1 MASRAA
7 VTGKGGLRPPRDPG
21 LRRAAVAEQARVLV
35 ARLRVAGRG
44 VHAARVAARLRDGS
58 RGRVEPRELPAQ
70 GTRSRGGGGHGQDE
84 AGSRQ
89 AGASVQVQAAGLRA
103 LRDARR
109 VYRGIRGRDMFG
121 IWYFKA
127 QPTEFVMKVAGGRVK
142 KEGQVLSFY
151 YLKRRTSIVVVP
163 VSSADAA
170 FVFNEQT
177 GNYQAV
183 TIQGQ
188 LTYRIVE
195 PRRTIEMLNYVVDPK
210 RRAHVSQDPERL
222 EQRIVVAVQM
232 ETRRQVEGKSLEE
245 VLGNAASISAEVQE
259 EVTSRALLAPLGVE
273 LLSLNFTSV
282 SPNPEV
288 GKALEAEYR
297 ESLLRRAD
305 EAIYARR
312 AAAVEEE
319 GKIKSNEL
327 EGEISLARERER
339 LIDLEAAN
347 DRKVSQAWGERREL
361 EAGFTAR
368 ASEMELAPYRDLDPR
383 KVLAL
388 AMRDIGNNA
397 DKVGN
402 LNITSEV
409 LADLLQTG
417 TNGAS

>member
-1 MASRAA
+1 
-7 VTGKGGLRPPRDPG
+7 
-21 LRRAAVAEQARVLV
+21 
-35 ARLRVAGRG
+35 
-44 VHAARVAARLRDGS
+44 
-58 RGRVEPRELPAQ
+58 
-70 GTRSRGGGGHGQDE
+70 
-84 AGSRQ
+84 
-89 AGASVQVQAAGLRA
+89 
-103 LRDARR
+103 
-109 VYRGIRGRDMFG
+109 MFG
-121 IWYFKA
+121 IGYFKA
-127 QPTEFVMKVAGGRVK
+127 QPTEFVRKVTGGRVK
-142 KEGQVLSFY
+142 REGQALSFY

-195 PRRTIEMLNYVVDPK
+195 PRRTMEMLNYVIDPK

-222 EQRIVVAVQM
+222 EQRIVVAIQM
-232 ETRRQVEGKSLEE
+232 ETRRQVEGKSLEG
-245 VLGNAASISAEVQE
+245 VLGNAAGISAEVQE
-259 EVTSRALLAPLGVE
+259 EVGSRALLAPLGVE

-297 ESLLRRAD
+297 ETLLRRAD

-319 GKIKSNEL
+319 AKIKSNEL

-417 TNGAS
+417 TNGAN

>member
-1 MASRAA
+1 
-7 VTGKGGLRPPRDPG
+7 
-21 LRRAAVAEQARVLV
+21 
-35 ARLRVAGRG
+35 
-44 VHAARVAARLRDGS
+44 
-58 RGRVEPRELPAQ
+58 
-70 GTRSRGGGGHGQDE
+70 
-84 AGSRQ
+84 
-89 AGASVQVQAAGLRA
+89 
-103 LRDARR
+103 
-109 VYRGIRGRDMFG
+109 MFG

-127 QPTEFVMKVAGGRVK
+127 QPTEFVRKVAGGRVK
-142 KEGQVLSFY
+142 KEGQALSFY

-417 TNGAS
+417 TNGAT

>member
-1 MASRAA
+1 
-7 VTGKGGLRPPRDPG
+7 
-21 LRRAAVAEQARVLV
+21 
-35 ARLRVAGRG
+35 
-44 VHAARVAARLRDGS
+44 
-58 RGRVEPRELPAQ
+58 
-70 GTRSRGGGGHGQDE
+70 
-84 AGSRQ
+84 
-89 AGASVQVQAAGLRA
+89 
-103 LRDARR
+103 
-109 VYRGIRGRDMFG
+109 MFG

-127 QPTEFVMKVAGGRVK
+127 QPTEFVMKVAGARVK

>member
-1 MASRAA
+1 
-7 VTGKGGLRPPRDPG
+7 
-21 LRRAAVAEQARVLV
+21 
-35 ARLRVAGRG
+35 
-44 VHAARVAARLRDGS
+44 
-58 RGRVEPRELPAQ
+58 
-70 GTRSRGGGGHGQDE
+70 
-84 AGSRQ
+84 
-89 AGASVQVQAAGLRA
+89 
-103 LRDARR
+103 
-109 VYRGIRGRDMFG
+109 MFG
-121 IWYFKA
+121 IGYFKA
-127 QPTEFVMKVAGGRVK
+127 EPTEFVRKVVGGRVK
-142 KEGQVLSFY
+142 REGLALSFY
-151 YLKRRTSIVVVP
+151 YHKSRTSIVVVP

-177 GNYQAV
+177 GNYQDV

-195 PRRTIEMLNYVVDPK
+195 PRRTMEMLNYVIDPK

-222 EQRIVVAVQM
+222 KQRIVVAVQM
-232 ETRRQVEGKSLEE
+232 ETRRQVERKVLEE
-245 VLGNAASISAEVQE
+245 VLGNAASISE
-259 EVTSRALLAPLGVE
+259 EVEEEMRSRDLLAPLGVE
-273 LLSLNFTSV
+273 LLSLNFTSL

-297 ESLLRRAD
+297 ETLLRRAD

-347 DRKVSQAWGERREL
+347 ARKKSQAWGERREL

-368 ASEMELAPYRDLDPR
+368 ASEMELTPYRDLDPR

-388 AMRDIGNNA
+388 AMRDIGINA
-397 DKVGN
+397 GKVGN

-409 LADLLQTG
+409 LADLLQMG
-417 TNGAS
+417 TNGAN

>member
-1 MASRAA
+1 
-7 VTGKGGLRPPRDPG
+7 
-21 LRRAAVAEQARVLV
+21 
-35 ARLRVAGRG
+35 
-44 VHAARVAARLRDGS
+44 
-58 RGRVEPRELPAQ
+58 
-70 GTRSRGGGGHGQDE
+70 
-84 AGSRQ
+84 
-89 AGASVQVQAAGLRA
+89 
-103 LRDARR
+103 
-109 VYRGIRGRDMFG
+109 MFG
-121 IWYFKA
+121 IGYFKA
-127 QPTEFVMKVAGGRVK
+127 QPTEFVQKVAGGQIKR
-142 KEGQVLSFY
+142 EGQALSFY
-151 YLKRRTSIVVVP
+151 YLKRRTSVVVVP

-188 LTYRIVE
+188 LTYRIIE
-195 PRRTIEMLNYVVDPK
+195 PRRTVEMLNYVIDPQT
-210 RRAHVSQDPERL
+210 RMHVSQDPERL
-222 EQRIVVAVQM
+222 KQRIIVTVQM
-232 ETRRQVEGKSLEE
+232 ETRRQVEGRPLEG

-259 EVTSRALLAPLGVE
+259 EVRSRDLLAPLGVE

-347 DRKVSQAWGERREL
+347 DRKKSQAWGERREL

-368 ASEMELAPYRDLDPR
+368 ASEMELAPYRDFDPR
-383 KVLAL
+383 KLLAL

-397 DKVGN
+397 GKVGN
-402 LNITSEV
+402 LNITSDL
-409 LADLLQTG
+409 LADLLQTR
-417 TNGAS
+417 TNADN

>member
-1 MASRAA
+1 
-7 VTGKGGLRPPRDPG
+7 
-21 LRRAAVAEQARVLV
+21 
-35 ARLRVAGRG
+35 
-44 VHAARVAARLRDGS
+44 
-58 RGRVEPRELPAQ
+58 
-70 GTRSRGGGGHGQDE
+70 
-84 AGSRQ
+84 
-89 AGASVQVQAAGLRA
+89 
-103 LRDARR
+103 
-109 VYRGIRGRDMFG
+109 MFG
-121 IWYFKA
+121 IGYFKA
-127 QPTEFVMKVAGGRVK
+127 QPTEFVRKVAGGRVK
-142 KEGQVLSFY
+142 REGQALSFY
-151 YLKRRTSIVVVP
+151 YLKRRTSIVIVP

-183 TIQGQ
+183 AIQGQ

-195 PRRTIEMLNYVVDPK
+195 PRRTMDMLNYVIDPK
-210 RRAHVSQDPERL
+210 RRMHVSQDPKRL

-232 ETRRQVEGKSLEE
+232 ETRRQVEDKSLEE

-259 EVTSRALLAPLGVE
+259 VVRSRALLAPLGVE

-297 ESLLRRAD
+297 ETLLRRAD

-319 GKIKSNEL
+319 AKIKSNEL
-327 EGEISLARERER
+327 EGEISLAREREQ

>member
-1 MASRAA
+1 M
-7 VTGKGGLRPPRDPG
+7 L
-21 LRRAAVAEQARVLV
+21 
-35 ARLRVAGRG
+35 
-44 VHAARVAARLRDGS
+44 
-58 RGRVEPRELPAQ
+58 
-70 GTRSRGGGGHGQDE
+70 
-84 AGSRQ
+84 
-89 AGASVQVQAAGLRA
+89 
-103 LRDARR
+103 
-109 VYRGIRGRDMFG
+109 GIG
-121 IWYFKA
+121 YFKA
-127 QPTEFVMKVAGGRVK
+127 QPTEFVRKVAGGRVK
-142 KEGQVLSFY
+142 REGQALSFY
-151 YLKRRTSIVVVP
+151 YLERRTSIVVVP

-195 PRRTIEMLNYVVDPK
+195 PRRTMEMLNYVIDPK

-222 EQRIVVAVQM
+222 KQRIVVAVQM
-232 ETRRQVEGKSLEE
+232 ETRRQVEGKSLEG

-259 EVTSRALLAPLGVE
+259 EVRSRALLAPLGVE
-273 LLSLNFTSV
+273 LISLNFTSV

-297 ESLLRRAD
+297 ETLLRRAD

-327 EGEISLARERER
+327 EGEISLERERER

-347 DRKVSQAWGERREL
+347 DRKKSQAWGERREL

-397 DKVGN
+397 GKVGN

-409 LADLLQTG
+409 LAGLLQTG
-417 TNGAS
+417 TNGAN

>member
-1 MASRAA
+1 
-7 VTGKGGLRPPRDPG
+7 
-21 LRRAAVAEQARVLV
+21 
-35 ARLRVAGRG
+35 
-44 VHAARVAARLRDGS
+44 
-58 RGRVEPRELPAQ
+58 
-70 GTRSRGGGGHGQDE
+70 
-84 AGSRQ
+84 
-89 AGASVQVQAAGLRA
+89 
-103 LRDARR
+103 
-109 VYRGIRGRDMFG
+109 MFG
-121 IWYFKA
+121 IGYFKA
-127 QPTEFVMKVAGGRVK
+127 QPTEFVQKVAGGQVK
-142 KEGQVLSFY
+142 REGQALSFY
-151 YLKRRTSIVVVP
+151 YLKRRTSVVVVP

-183 TIQGQ
+183 AIQGQ

-195 PRRTIEMLNYVVDPK
+195 PRRTVEMLNYVIDPK
-210 RRAHVSQDPERL
+210 TRMHVSQDPERL
-222 EQRIVVAVQM
+222 KQRIIVTVQM
-232 ETRRQVEGKSLEE
+232 ETRRQVEGRPLEG

-259 EVTSRALLAPLGVE
+259 EVRSRDLLAPLGVE

-347 DRKVSQAWGERREL
+347 DRKKSQAWGERREL

-383 KVLAL
+383 KLLAL
-388 AMRDIGNNA
+388 AIRDIGNNA
-397 DKVGN
+397 GKVGN

-417 TNGAS
+417 TNGDN

>member
-1 MASRAA
+1 M
-7 VTGKGGLRPPRDPG
+7 V
-21 LRRAAVAEQARVLV
+21 
-35 ARLRVAGRG
+35 
-44 VHAARVAARLRDGS
+44 
-58 RGRVEPRELPAQ
+58 
-70 GTRSRGGGGHGQDE
+70 
-84 AGSRQ
+84 
-89 AGASVQVQAAGLRA
+89 
-103 LRDARR
+103 
-109 VYRGIRGRDMFG
+109 GIG
-121 IWYFKA
+121 YFKA
-127 QPTEFVMKVAGGRVK
+127 EPTEFVRKVAGGRVK
-142 KEGQVLSFY
+142 REGQALSFY

-163 VSSADAA
+163 ISSADAA

-195 PRRTIEMLNYVVDPK
+195 PRRTMEMLDYVIDPK

-222 EQRIVVAVQM
+222 KQRIVVAVQM
-232 ETRRQVEGKSLEE
+232 ETRRQVEATSLEG
-245 VLGNAASISAEVQE
+245 VLGNTASISADVQE
-259 EVTSRALLAPLGVE
+259 EVRSRALLAPLGVE

-282 SPNPEV
+282 SPSPEV

-297 ESLLRRAD
+297 ETLLRRAD

-319 GKIKSNEL
+319 AKIKSNEL

-347 DRKVSQAWGERREL
+347 DLKKSQAWGERREL
-361 EAGFTAR
+361 EAGFAAR
-368 ASEMELAPYRDLDPR
+368 ANEMELAPYRDLDPR
-383 KVLAL
+383 KILAL

-397 DKVGN
+397 GKVGS

-417 TNGAS
+417 TNGAN

>member
-1 MASRAA
+1 
-7 VTGKGGLRPPRDPG
+7 
-21 LRRAAVAEQARVLV
+21 
-35 ARLRVAGRG
+35 
-44 VHAARVAARLRDGS
+44 
-58 RGRVEPRELPAQ
+58 
-70 GTRSRGGGGHGQDE
+70 
-84 AGSRQ
+84 
-89 AGASVQVQAAGLRA
+89 
-103 LRDARR
+103 
-109 VYRGIRGRDMFG
+109 MFG
-121 IWYFKA
+121 IGYFKA
-127 QPTEFVMKVAGGRVK
+127 QPTEFVQKVAGGRIK
-142 KEGQVLSFY
+142 REGQALSFY
-151 YLKRRTSIVVVP
+151 YLKRRTSVVVVP

-188 LTYRIVE
+188 LTYRIIE
-195 PRRTIEMLNYVVDPK
+195 PRRTVEMLNYVIDPQT
-210 RRAHVSQDPERL
+210 RMHVSQDPERL
-222 EQRIVVAVQM
+222 KQRIIVTVQM
-232 ETRRQVEGKSLEE
+232 ETRRQVEGRPLEG

-259 EVTSRALLAPLGVE
+259 EVRSRDLLAPLGVE

-347 DRKVSQAWGERREL
+347 DRKKSQAWGERREL

-368 ASEMELAPYRDLDPR
+368 ASEMELAPFRDLDPR
-383 KVLAL
+383 KLLAL
-388 AMRDIGNNA
+388 AIRDIGNNA
-397 DKVGN
+397 GKVGN

-417 TNGAS
+417 TNGDN

>member
-1 MASRAA
+1 
-7 VTGKGGLRPPRDPG
+7 
-21 LRRAAVAEQARVLV
+21 
-35 ARLRVAGRG
+35 
-44 VHAARVAARLRDGS
+44 
-58 RGRVEPRELPAQ
+58 
-70 GTRSRGGGGHGQDE
+70 
-84 AGSRQ
+84 
-89 AGASVQVQAAGLRA
+89 
-103 LRDARR
+103 
-109 VYRGIRGRDMFG
+109 MFG
-121 IWYFKA
+121 IGYFKA
-127 QPTEFVMKVAGGRVK
+127 QPTEFVQKVAGGRIK
-142 KEGQVLSFY
+142 REGQALSFY
-151 YLKRRTSIVVVP
+151 YLKRRTSVVVVP

-188 LTYRIVE
+188 LTYRIIE
-195 PRRTIEMLNYVVDPK
+195 PRRTVEMLNYVIDPQT
-210 RRAHVSQDPERL
+210 RMHVSQDPERL
-222 EQRIVVAVQM
+222 KQRIIVTVQM
-232 ETRRQVEGKSLEE
+232 ETRRQVEGRPLEG

-259 EVTSRALLAPLGVE
+259 EVRSRDLLASLGVE

-347 DRKVSQAWGERREL
+347 DRKKSQAWGERREL

-368 ASEMELAPYRDLDPR
+368 ASEMELAPYRDFDPR
-383 KVLAL
+383 KLLAL

-397 DKVGN
+397 GKVGN
-402 LNITSEV
+402 LNITSDL
-409 LADLLQTG
+409 LADLLQTR
-417 TNGAS
+417 TNADN

>member
-1 MASRAA
+1 M
-7 VTGKGGLRPPRDPG
+7 
-21 LRRAAVAEQARVLV
+21 
-35 ARLRVAGRG
+35 
-44 VHAARVAARLRDGS
+44 
-58 RGRVEPRELPAQ
+58 
-70 GTRSRGGGGHGQDE
+70 
-84 AGSRQ
+84 
-89 AGASVQVQAAGLRA
+89 
-103 LRDARR
+103 
-109 VYRGIRGRDMFG
+109 GIG
-121 IWYFKA
+121 YFKA
-127 QPTEFVMKVAGGRVK
+127 QPTEFVRKVAGGRVK
-142 KEGQVLSFY
+142 REGHALSFY

-177 GNYQAV
+177 GNHQAV

-195 PRRTIEMLNYVVDPK
+195 PRRTMEMLNYVIDPR
-210 RRAHVSQDPERL
+210 RRAHGSQDPERL
-222 EQRIVVAVQM
+222 QQRIVVAVQM
-232 ETRRQVEGKSLEE
+232 ETRRQVETKSLEG

-259 EVTSRALLAPLGVE
+259 AVRSRDLLASLGVE

-297 ESLLRRAD
+297 EILLRQAD

-319 GKIKSNEL
+319 AKIKSNEL

-347 DRKVSQAWGERREL
+347 DRKKSQAWGERREL

>member
-1 MASRAA
+1 
-7 VTGKGGLRPPRDPG
+7 
-21 LRRAAVAEQARVLV
+21 
-35 ARLRVAGRG
+35 
-44 VHAARVAARLRDGS
+44 
-58 RGRVEPRELPAQ
+58 
-70 GTRSRGGGGHGQDE
+70 
-84 AGSRQ
+84 
-89 AGASVQVQAAGLRA
+89 
-103 LRDARR
+103 
-109 VYRGIRGRDMFG
+109 MFG
-121 IWYFKA
+121 IGYFKA
-127 QPTEFVMKVAGGRVK
+127 QPTEFVRKVAGGRVK
-142 KEGQVLSFY
+142 REGQALSFY
-151 YLKRRTSIVVVP
+151 YLKRRTSIVIVP

-183 TIQGQ
+183 AIQGQ

-195 PRRTIEMLNYVVDPK
+195 PRRTMDMLNYVIDPK
-210 RRAHVSQDPERL
+210 RRMHVSQDPERL

-232 ETRRQVEGKSLEE
+232 ETRRQVEDKSLEE

-259 EVTSRALLAPLGVE
+259 VVRSRALLAPLGVE

-297 ESLLRRAD
+297 ETLLRRAD
-305 EAIYARR
+305 EAIYTRR

-319 GKIKSNEL
+319 AKIKSNEL

-402 LNITSEV
+402 LNITSEM

-417 TNGAS
+417 TNGAN

>member
-1 MASRAA
+1 
-7 VTGKGGLRPPRDPG
+7 
-21 LRRAAVAEQARVLV
+21 
-35 ARLRVAGRG
+35 
-44 VHAARVAARLRDGS
+44 
-58 RGRVEPRELPAQ
+58 
-70 GTRSRGGGGHGQDE
+70 
-84 AGSRQ
+84 
-89 AGASVQVQAAGLRA
+89 
-103 LRDARR
+103 
-109 VYRGIRGRDMFG
+109 MFG
-121 IWYFKA
+121 IGYFKA
-127 QPTEFVMKVAGGRVK
+127 QPTEFVRKVAGGGVK
-142 KEGQVLSFY
+142 REGQALSFY
-151 YLKRRTSIVVVP
+151 YLKRRTSIVIVP

-195 PRRTIEMLNYVVDPK
+195 PRRTMDMLNYVIDPK
-210 RRAHVSQDPERL
+210 RRVHVTQDPERL

-259 EVTSRALLAPLGVE
+259 EVRSRALLAPLGVE

-297 ESLLRRAD
+297 ETLLRRAD

-319 GKIKSNEL
+319 AKIKSNEL

-368 ASEMELAPYRDLDPR
+368 ASEMELVPYRDLDPR

-417 TNGAS
+417 TNGAG

>member
-1 MASRAA
+1 
-7 VTGKGGLRPPRDPG
+7 
-21 LRRAAVAEQARVLV
+21 
-35 ARLRVAGRG
+35 
-44 VHAARVAARLRDGS
+44 
-58 RGRVEPRELPAQ
+58 
-70 GTRSRGGGGHGQDE
+70 
-84 AGSRQ
+84 
-89 AGASVQVQAAGLRA
+89 
-103 LRDARR
+103 
-109 VYRGIRGRDMFG
+109 MFG
-121 IWYFKA
+121 IGYFKA
-127 QPTEFVMKVAGGRVK
+127 QPTEFVRKVAGGRVK
-142 KEGQVLSFY
+142 REGQALSFY

-232 ETRRQVEGKSLEE
+232 ETRRRVEGKSLEE

-259 EVTSRALLAPLGVE
+259 EVGYRALLAPLGVE

-297 ESLLRRAD
+297 ETLLRRAD

-417 TNGAS
+417 TNGAN

>member
-1 MASRAA
+1 M
-7 VTGKGGLRPPRDPG
+7 L
-21 LRRAAVAEQARVLV
+21 
-35 ARLRVAGRG
+35 
-44 VHAARVAARLRDGS
+44 
-58 RGRVEPRELPAQ
+58 
-70 GTRSRGGGGHGQDE
+70 
-84 AGSRQ
+84 
-89 AGASVQVQAAGLRA
+89 
-103 LRDARR
+103 
-109 VYRGIRGRDMFG
+109 GIG
-121 IWYFKA
+121 YFKA
-127 QPTEFVMKVAGGRVK
+127 QPTEFVRKVAGGGVK
-142 KEGQVLSFY
+142 REGQALSFY
-151 YLKRRTSIVVVP
+151 YLKRRTSIVIVP

-195 PRRTIEMLNYVVDPK
+195 PRRTMDMLNYVIDPK
-210 RRAHVSQDPERL
+210 RRVHVTQDPERL

-259 EVTSRALLAPLGVE
+259 EVRSRALLAPLGVE

-297 ESLLRRAD
+297 ETLLRRAD

-319 GKIKSNEL
+319 AKIKSNEL

>member
-1 MASRAA
+1 
-7 VTGKGGLRPPRDPG
+7 
-21 LRRAAVAEQARVLV
+21 
-35 ARLRVAGRG
+35 
-44 VHAARVAARLRDGS
+44 
-58 RGRVEPRELPAQ
+58 
-70 GTRSRGGGGHGQDE
+70 
-84 AGSRQ
+84 
-89 AGASVQVQAAGLRA
+89 
-103 LRDARR
+103 
-109 VYRGIRGRDMFG
+109 MFG
-121 IWYFKA
+121 IGYFKA
-127 QPTEFVMKVAGGRVK
+127 QPTEFVRKVAGGRVQ
-142 KEGQVLSFY
+142 KEGQALSFY

-188 LTYRIVE
+188 LTYHIVE

-210 RRAHVSQDPERL
+210 RREHVSQDPERL

-259 EVTSRALLAPLGVE
+259 EVRSRALLAPLGVE

-297 ESLLRRAD
+297 ETLLRRAD

-319 GKIKSNEL
+319 AKIKSNEL

-361 EAGFTAR
+361 EAGFAAR

>member
-1 MASRAA
+1 
-7 VTGKGGLRPPRDPG
+7 
-21 LRRAAVAEQARVLV
+21 
-35 ARLRVAGRG
+35 
-44 VHAARVAARLRDGS
+44 
-58 RGRVEPRELPAQ
+58 
-70 GTRSRGGGGHGQDE
+70 
-84 AGSRQ
+84 
-89 AGASVQVQAAGLRA
+89 
-103 LRDARR
+103 
-109 VYRGIRGRDMFG
+109 MFG
-121 IWYFKA
+121 IGYFKA
-127 QPTEFVMKVAGGRVK
+127 QPTEFVRKVAGGRVK
-142 KEGQVLSFY
+142 REGQALSFY
-151 YLKRRTSIVVVP
+151 YLKRRTSIVIVP

-183 TIQGQ
+183 AIQGQ

-195 PRRTIEMLNYVVDPK
+195 PRRTMDMLNYVIDPK
-210 RRAHVSQDPERL
+210 RRMHVSQDPERL

-232 ETRRQVEGKSLEE
+232 ETRRQVEDKSLEE

-259 EVTSRALLAPLGVE
+259 VVRSRALLAPLGVE

-297 ESLLRRAD
+297 ETLLRRAD

-347 DRKVSQAWGERREL
+347 DRKVSQAWAERREL

>member
-1 MASRAA
+1 
-7 VTGKGGLRPPRDPG
+7 
-21 LRRAAVAEQARVLV
+21 
-35 ARLRVAGRG
+35 
-44 VHAARVAARLRDGS
+44 
-58 RGRVEPRELPAQ
+58 
-70 GTRSRGGGGHGQDE
+70 
-84 AGSRQ
+84 
-89 AGASVQVQAAGLRA
+89 
-103 LRDARR
+103 
-109 VYRGIRGRDMFG
+109 MFG
-121 IWYFKA
+121 IGYFKA
-127 QPTEFVMKVAGGRVK
+127 QPTEFVRKVAGGRVK
-142 KEGQVLSFY
+142 REGQALSFY
-151 YLKRRTSIVVVP
+151 YLKRRTSIVIVP

-183 TIQGQ
+183 AIQGQ

-195 PRRTIEMLNYVVDPK
+195 PRRTMDMLNYVIDPK
-210 RRAHVSQDPERL
+210 RRMHVSQDPERL

-232 ETRRQVEGKSLEE
+232 ETRRQVEDKSLEE

-259 EVTSRALLAPLGVE
+259 VVRSRALLAPLGVE

-297 ESLLRRAD
+297 ETLLRRAD
-305 EAIYARR
+305 EAIYTRR

-319 GKIKSNEL
+319 AKIKSNEL

-417 TNGAS
+417 TNGAN

>member
-1 MASRAA
+1 
-7 VTGKGGLRPPRDPG
+7 
-21 LRRAAVAEQARVLV
+21 
-35 ARLRVAGRG
+35 
-44 VHAARVAARLRDGS
+44 
-58 RGRVEPRELPAQ
+58 
-70 GTRSRGGGGHGQDE
+70 
-84 AGSRQ
+84 
-89 AGASVQVQAAGLRA
+89 
-103 LRDARR
+103 
-109 VYRGIRGRDMFG
+109 MFG
-121 IWYFKA
+121 IGYFKA
-127 QPTEFVMKVAGGRVK
+127 QPTEFVRKVAGGRVK
-142 KEGQVLSFY
+142 REGQALSFY
-151 YLKRRTSIVVVP
+151 YLKRRTSIVIVP

-183 TIQGQ
+183 AIQGQ

-195 PRRTIEMLNYVVDPK
+195 PRRTMDMLNYVIDPK
-210 RRAHVSQDPERL
+210 RRMHVSQDPERL

-232 ETRRQVEGKSLEE
+232 ETRRQVEDKSLEE

-259 EVTSRALLAPLGVE
+259 EVRSRALLAPLGVE
-273 LLSLNFTSV
+273 LISLNFTSV

-288 GKALEAEYR
+288 GKALEARYR
-297 ESLLRRAD
+297 ETLLRRAD

-319 GKIKSNEL
+319 AKIKSNEL

>member
-1 MASRAA
+1 
-7 VTGKGGLRPPRDPG
+7 
-21 LRRAAVAEQARVLV
+21 
-35 ARLRVAGRG
+35 
-44 VHAARVAARLRDGS
+44 
-58 RGRVEPRELPAQ
+58 
-70 GTRSRGGGGHGQDE
+70 
-84 AGSRQ
+84 
-89 AGASVQVQAAGLRA
+89 
-103 LRDARR
+103 
-109 VYRGIRGRDMFG
+109 MFG
-121 IWYFKA
+121 IGYFNA
-127 QPTEFVMKVAGGRVK
+127 QPTEFVQKVAGGQVK
-142 KEGQVLSFY
+142 REGQALSFY
-151 YLKRRTSIVVVP
+151 YLKRRTSVVVVP

-177 GNYQAV
+177 GNHQAV

-188 LTYRIVE
+188 LTYRIIE
-195 PRRTIEMLNYVVDPK
+195 PRRTVEMLNYVIDPQT
-210 RRAHVSQDPERL
+210 RMHVSQDPERL
-222 EQRIVVAVQM
+222 KQRIIVTVQM
-232 ETRRQVEGKSLEE
+232 ETRRQVEGRPLEG

-259 EVTSRALLAPLGVE
+259 EVRSRDLLAPLGVE

-347 DRKVSQAWGERREL
+347 DRKKSQAWGERREL

-368 ASEMELAPYRDLDPR
+368 ASEMELAPYRDFDPR
-383 KVLAL
+383 KLLAL

-397 DKVGN
+397 GKVGN
-402 LNITSEV
+402 LNITSDL
-409 LADLLQTG
+409 LADLLQTR
-417 TNGAS
+417 TNADN

>member
-1 MASRAA
+1 
-7 VTGKGGLRPPRDPG
+7 
-21 LRRAAVAEQARVLV
+21 
-35 ARLRVAGRG
+35 
-44 VHAARVAARLRDGS
+44 
-58 RGRVEPRELPAQ
+58 
-70 GTRSRGGGGHGQDE
+70 
-84 AGSRQ
+84 
-89 AGASVQVQAAGLRA
+89 
-103 LRDARR
+103 
-109 VYRGIRGRDMFG
+109 MFG
-121 IWYFKA
+121 IGYFKA
-127 QPTEFVMKVAGGRVK
+127 QPTEFVRKVAGGRVK
-142 KEGQVLSFY
+142 REGQALSFY
-151 YLKRRTSIVVVP
+151 YLKRRTSIVIVP

-195 PRRTIEMLNYVVDPK
+195 PRRTMDMLNYVIDPK
-210 RRAHVSQDPERL
+210 RRVHVSQDPERL
-222 EQRIVVAVQM
+222 EQRIVVTVQM
-232 ETRRQVEGKSLEE
+232 ETRRQVEDKSLEE
-245 VLGNAASISAEVQE
+245 MLGNAASISAEVQE
-259 EVTSRALLAPLGVE
+259 EVRSRALLAPLGVE

-297 ESLLRRAD
+297 ETLLRRAD
-305 EAIYARR
+305 EAVYARR

-319 GKIKSNEL
+319 AKIKSNEL

>member
-1 MASRAA
+1 
-7 VTGKGGLRPPRDPG
+7 
-21 LRRAAVAEQARVLV
+21 
-35 ARLRVAGRG
+35 
-44 VHAARVAARLRDGS
+44 
-58 RGRVEPRELPAQ
+58 
-70 GTRSRGGGGHGQDE
+70 
-84 AGSRQ
+84 
-89 AGASVQVQAAGLRA
+89 
-103 LRDARR
+103 
-109 VYRGIRGRDMFG
+109 MFG
-121 IWYFKA
+121 VGYFKA
-127 QPTEFVMKVAGGRVK
+127 QPTEFVRKVAGGRVK
-142 KEGQVLSFY
+142 REGQALSFY
-151 YLKRRTSIVVVP
+151 YLERRTSIVVVP
-163 VSSADAA
+163 VSSTDAA

-195 PRRTIEMLNYVVDPK
+195 PRRTIEMLNYVIDPK
-210 RRAHVSQDPERL
+210 RRVHVSQDPERL

-259 EVTSRALLAPLGVE
+259 EVRSRALLAPLGVE

-282 SPNPEV
+282 GPNPEV

-297 ESLLRRAD
+297 ETLLRRAD

-319 GKIKSNEL
+319 AKIKSNEL

-409 LADLLQTG
+409 LANLLQTG
-417 TNGAS
+417 PSGAN

>member
-1 MASRAA
+1 
-7 VTGKGGLRPPRDPG
+7 
-21 LRRAAVAEQARVLV
+21 
-35 ARLRVAGRG
+35 
-44 VHAARVAARLRDGS
+44 
-58 RGRVEPRELPAQ
+58 
-70 GTRSRGGGGHGQDE
+70 
-84 AGSRQ
+84 
-89 AGASVQVQAAGLRA
+89 
-103 LRDARR
+103 
-109 VYRGIRGRDMFG
+109 MFG
-121 IWYFKA
+121 IGCFKA
-127 QPTEFVMKVAGGRVK
+127 QPTEFVRKVAGGRVK
-142 KEGQVLSFY
+142 REGQALSFY

-259 EVTSRALLAPLGVE
+259 EVGYRALLAPLGVE

-297 ESLLRRAD
+297 ETLLRRAD

-327 EGEISLARERER
+327 EGEISLERERER

-347 DRKVSQAWGERREL
+347 DRKKSQAWGERREL

-397 DKVGN
+397 GKVGN

-409 LADLLQTG
+409 LAGLLQTG
-417 TNGAS
+417 TNGAT

>member
-1 MASRAA
+1 
-7 VTGKGGLRPPRDPG
+7 
-21 LRRAAVAEQARVLV
+21 
-35 ARLRVAGRG
+35 
-44 VHAARVAARLRDGS
+44 
-58 RGRVEPRELPAQ
+58 
-70 GTRSRGGGGHGQDE
+70 
-84 AGSRQ
+84 
-89 AGASVQVQAAGLRA
+89 
-103 LRDARR
+103 
-109 VYRGIRGRDMFG
+109 MFG
-121 IWYFKA
+121 IGYFKA
-127 QPTEFVMKVAGGRVK
+127 QPTEFVRKVAGGRVK
-142 KEGQVLSFY
+142 REGQALSFY

-259 EVTSRALLAPLGVE
+259 EVGYRALLAPLGVE

-297 ESLLRRAD
+297 ETLLRRAD

-347 DRKVSQAWGERREL
+347 DRKVSQAWGKRREL

-417 TNGAS
+417 TNGAN

>member
-1 MASRAA
+1 
-7 VTGKGGLRPPRDPG
+7 
-21 LRRAAVAEQARVLV
+21 
-35 ARLRVAGRG
+35 
-44 VHAARVAARLRDGS
+44 
-58 RGRVEPRELPAQ
+58 
-70 GTRSRGGGGHGQDE
+70 
-84 AGSRQ
+84 
-89 AGASVQVQAAGLRA
+89 
-103 LRDARR
+103 
-109 VYRGIRGRDMFG
+109 MFG
-121 IWYFKA
+121 IGYFKA
-127 QPTEFVMKVAGGRVK
+127 QPTEFVRKVAGGRVK
-142 KEGQVLSFY
+142 REGQALSFY
-151 YLKRRTSIVVVP
+151 YLKRRTSIVIVP

-183 TIQGQ
+183 AIQGQ

-195 PRRTIEMLNYVVDPK
+195 PRRTMDMLNYVIDPK
-210 RRAHVSQDPERL
+210 RRMHVSQDPERL

-259 EVTSRALLAPLGVE
+259 EVRSRALLAPLGVE

-297 ESLLRRAD
+297 ETLLRRAD
-305 EAIYARR
+305 EAIYTRR

-319 GKIKSNEL
+319 AKIKSNEL

>member
-1 MASRAA
+1 
-7 VTGKGGLRPPRDPG
+7 
-21 LRRAAVAEQARVLV
+21 
-35 ARLRVAGRG
+35 
-44 VHAARVAARLRDGS
+44 
-58 RGRVEPRELPAQ
+58 
-70 GTRSRGGGGHGQDE
+70 
-84 AGSRQ
+84 
-89 AGASVQVQAAGLRA
+89 
-103 LRDARR
+103 
-109 VYRGIRGRDMFG
+109 MFG

-127 QPTEFVMKVAGGRVK
+127 QPTEFVRKVAGGRVK
-142 KEGQVLSFY
+142 KEGQALSFY

-222 EQRIVVAVQM
+222 EQRIIVAVQM

-297 ESLLRRAD
+297 ETLLRWAD

-327 EGEISLARERER
+327 EGEISLERER
-339 LIDLEAAN
+339 LIDLQAAN
-347 DRKVSQAWGERREL
+347 ERKESQAWGERREL

-368 ASEMELAPYRDLDPR
+368 ASEMELAPYRDLDSR

-402 LNITSEV
+402 LNITSEM

-417 TNGAS
+417 TNGAN

>member
-1 MASRAA
+1 
-7 VTGKGGLRPPRDPG
+7 
-21 LRRAAVAEQARVLV
+21 
-35 ARLRVAGRG
+35 
-44 VHAARVAARLRDGS
+44 
-58 RGRVEPRELPAQ
+58 
-70 GTRSRGGGGHGQDE
+70 
-84 AGSRQ
+84 
-89 AGASVQVQAAGLRA
+89 
-103 LRDARR
+103 
-109 VYRGIRGRDMFG
+109 MFG
-121 IWYFKA
+121 IGYFKA
-127 QPTEFVMKVAGGRVK
+127 QPTEFVRKVAGGRVK
-142 KEGQVLSFY
+142 REGQALSFY

-183 TIQGQ
+183 AIQGQ

-195 PRRTIEMLNYVVDPK
+195 PRRTMDMLNYVIDPK
-210 RRAHVSQDPERL
+210 RRMHVSQDPERL

-232 ETRRQVEGKSLEE
+232 ETRRQVEDKSLEE

-259 EVTSRALLAPLGVE
+259 VVRSRALLAPLGVE

-297 ESLLRRAD
+297 ETLLRRAD

-319 GKIKSNEL
+319 AKIKSNEL

>member
-1 MASRAA
+1 
-7 VTGKGGLRPPRDPG
+7 
-21 LRRAAVAEQARVLV
+21 
-35 ARLRVAGRG
+35 
-44 VHAARVAARLRDGS
+44 
-58 RGRVEPRELPAQ
+58 
-70 GTRSRGGGGHGQDE
+70 
-84 AGSRQ
+84 
-89 AGASVQVQAAGLRA
+89 
-103 LRDARR
+103 
-109 VYRGIRGRDMFG
+109 
-121 IWYFKA
+121 
-127 QPTEFVMKVAGGRVK
+127 
-142 KEGQVLSFY
+142 
-151 YLKRRTSIVVVP
+151 
-163 VSSADAA
+163 
-170 FVFNEQT
+170 VFNEQT

-183 TIQGQ
+183 AIQGQ

-195 PRRTIEMLNYVVDPK
+195 PRRTMEMLNYVIEPRK
-210 RRAHVSQDPERL
+210 RAHVSQDPERL
-222 EQRIVVAVQM
+222 KQRIVVAVQM
-232 ETRRQVEGKSLEE
+232 ETRKQVEAMSLEE
-245 VLGNAASISAEVQE
+245 VLGNAAGISEEVQE
-259 EVTSRALLAPLGVE
+259 GVGSRDLLAPLGVE

-297 ESLLRRAD
+297 ETLLRRAD

-347 DRKVSQAWGERREL
+347 DRKKSLAWGERTEL

-368 ASEMELAPYRDLDPR
+368 ANELELAPYRDLDSR

-397 DKVGN
+397 GKVGN

-417 TNGAS
+417 TNGAN

>member
-1 MASRAA
+1 
-7 VTGKGGLRPPRDPG
+7 
-21 LRRAAVAEQARVLV
+21 
-35 ARLRVAGRG
+35 
-44 VHAARVAARLRDGS
+44 
-58 RGRVEPRELPAQ
+58 
-70 GTRSRGGGGHGQDE
+70 
-84 AGSRQ
+84 
-89 AGASVQVQAAGLRA
+89 
-103 LRDARR
+103 
-109 VYRGIRGRDMFG
+109 MFG
-121 IWYFKA
+121 IGYFKA
-127 QPTEFVMKVAGGRVK
+127 QPTEFVRKVAGGRVK
-142 KEGQVLSFY
+142 REGQALSFY

-259 EVTSRALLAPLGVE
+259 EVGSRALLAPLGVE

-297 ESLLRRAD
+297 ETLLRRAD

-319 GKIKSNEL
+319 AKIKSNEL

-397 DKVGN
+397 DKIGN

-417 TNGAS
+417 TNGAN

>member
-1 MASRAA
+1 
-7 VTGKGGLRPPRDPG
+7 
-21 LRRAAVAEQARVLV
+21 
-35 ARLRVAGRG
+35 
-44 VHAARVAARLRDGS
+44 
-58 RGRVEPRELPAQ
+58 
-70 GTRSRGGGGHGQDE
+70 
-84 AGSRQ
+84 
-89 AGASVQVQAAGLRA
+89 
-103 LRDARR
+103 
-109 VYRGIRGRDMFG
+109 MFG
-121 IWYFKA
+121 IGYFKA
-127 QPTEFVMKVAGGRVK
+127 QPTEFVRKVAGGRVK
-142 KEGQVLSFY
+142 REGQALSFY

-195 PRRTIEMLNYVVDPK
+195 PHRTIEMLNYVVDPK

-259 EVTSRALLAPLGVE
+259 EVGSRALLAPLGVE

-297 ESLLRRAD
+297 ETLLRRAD

-319 GKIKSNEL
+319 AKIKSNEL
-327 EGEISLARERER
+327 EGEISLERERER
-339 LIDLEAAN
+339 LIDLESAN
-347 DRKVSQAWGERREL
+347 DRKKSQAWGERREL

-368 ASEMELAPYRDLDPR
+368 ASEMELVPYHGLDPR

-397 DKVGN
+397 GKVGN

-417 TNGAS
+417 TNGAN

>member
-1 MASRAA
+1 M
-7 VTGKGGLRPPRDPG
+7 
-21 LRRAAVAEQARVLV
+21 
-35 ARLRVAGRG
+35 
-44 VHAARVAARLRDGS
+44 
-58 RGRVEPRELPAQ
+58 
-70 GTRSRGGGGHGQDE
+70 
-84 AGSRQ
+84 
-89 AGASVQVQAAGLRA
+89 
-103 LRDARR
+103 
-109 VYRGIRGRDMFG
+109 
-121 IWYFKA
+121 
-127 QPTEFVMKVAGGRVK
+127 
-142 KEGQVLSFY
+142 
-151 YLKRRTSIVVVP
+151 VP

-188 LTYRIVE
+188 LTYRIIE
-195 PRRTIEMLNYVVDPK
+195 PRRTVEMLNYVIDPQT
-210 RRAHVSQDPERL
+210 RMHVSQDPERL
-222 EQRIVVAVQM
+222 KQRIIVTVQM
-232 ETRRQVEGKSLEE
+232 ETRRQVEGRPLEG
-245 VLGNAASISAEVQE
+245 VLGNAASISAEVHE
-259 EVTSRALLAPLGVE
+259 EVRSRDLLAPLGVE

-319 GKIKSNEL
+319 GNIKSNEL

-347 DRKVSQAWGERREL
+347 DRKKSQAWGERREL

-368 ASEMELAPYRDLDPR
+368 ASEMELAPYRDFDPR
-383 KVLAL
+383 KLLAL

-397 DKVGN
+397 GKVGN
-402 LNITSEV
+402 LNITSDL
-409 LADLLQTG
+409 LADLLQTR
-417 TNGAS
+417 TNADN

>member
-1 MASRAA
+1 M
-7 VTGKGGLRPPRDPG
+7 
-21 LRRAAVAEQARVLV
+21 
-35 ARLRVAGRG
+35 
-44 VHAARVAARLRDGS
+44 
-58 RGRVEPRELPAQ
+58 
-70 GTRSRGGGGHGQDE
+70 
-84 AGSRQ
+84 
-89 AGASVQVQAAGLRA
+89 
-103 LRDARR
+103 
-109 VYRGIRGRDMFG
+109 GIG
-121 IWYFKA
+121 YFKA
-127 QPTEFVMKVAGGRVK
+127 QPTEFVRKVAGGKVK
-142 KEGQVLSFY
+142 REGQALSFY
-151 YLKRRTSIVVVP
+151 YLERRTSIVVVP

-195 PRRTIEMLNYVVDPK
+195 PRRTIEMLNYVIDPK

-222 EQRIVVAVQM
+222 KQRIVVTVQM
-232 ETRRQVEGKSLEE
+232 ETRRQVEGKSLEG
-245 VLGNAASISAEVQE
+245 VLGNAASISAEVHE
-259 EVTSRALLAPLGVE
+259 EVRSRALLAPLGVE

-319 GKIKSNEL
+319 AKIQSNEL
-327 EGEISLARERER
+327 EGEISLERERER

-347 DRKVSQAWGERREL
+347 DRKKSQAWGERREL

-397 DKVGN
+397 GKVGN

-417 TNGAS
+417 TNGAN

>member
-1 MASRAA
+1 
-7 VTGKGGLRPPRDPG
+7 V
-21 LRRAAVAEQARVLV
+21 
-35 ARLRVAGRG
+35 
-44 VHAARVAARLRDGS
+44 
-58 RGRVEPRELPAQ
+58 
-70 GTRSRGGGGHGQDE
+70 
-84 AGSRQ
+84 
-89 AGASVQVQAAGLRA
+89 
-103 LRDARR
+103 
-109 VYRGIRGRDMFG
+109 FG
-121 IWYFKA
+121 IGYFKA
-127 QPTEFVMKVAGGRVK
+127 QPTEFVQKVAGGRIK
-142 KEGQVLSFY
+142 REGQALSFY
-151 YLKRRTSIVVVP
+151 YLKRRTSVVVVP

-188 LTYRIVE
+188 LTYRIIE
-195 PRRTIEMLNYVVDPK
+195 PRRTVEMLNYVIDPQT
-210 RRAHVSQDPERL
+210 RMHVSQDPERL
-222 EQRIVVAVQM
+222 KQRIIVTVQM
-232 ETRRQVEGKSLEE
+232 ETRRQVEGRPLEG

-259 EVTSRALLAPLGVE
+259 EVRSRDLLAPLGVE

-347 DRKVSQAWGERREL
+347 DRKKSQAWGERREL

-368 ASEMELAPYRDLDPR
+368 ASEMELAPYRDFDPR
-383 KVLAL
+383 KLLAL

-397 DKVGN
+397 GKVGN
-402 LNITSEV
+402 LNITSDL
-409 LADLLQTG
+409 LADLLQTR
-417 TNGAS
+417 TNADN

>member
-1 MASRAA
+1 
-7 VTGKGGLRPPRDPG
+7 
-21 LRRAAVAEQARVLV
+21 
-35 ARLRVAGRG
+35 
-44 VHAARVAARLRDGS
+44 
-58 RGRVEPRELPAQ
+58 
-70 GTRSRGGGGHGQDE
+70 
-84 AGSRQ
+84 
-89 AGASVQVQAAGLRA
+89 
-103 LRDARR
+103 
-109 VYRGIRGRDMFG
+109 MFG
-121 IWYFKA
+121 IGYFKA
-127 QPTEFVMKVAGGRVK
+127 QPTEFVRKVAGGRVK
-142 KEGQVLSFY
+142 KEGQALSFY

-163 VSSADAA
+163 VSSADAT

-417 TNGAS
+417 TNGAN

>member
-1 MASRAA
+1 
-7 VTGKGGLRPPRDPG
+7 
-21 LRRAAVAEQARVLV
+21 
-35 ARLRVAGRG
+35 
-44 VHAARVAARLRDGS
+44 
-58 RGRVEPRELPAQ
+58 
-70 GTRSRGGGGHGQDE
+70 
-84 AGSRQ
+84 
-89 AGASVQVQAAGLRA
+89 
-103 LRDARR
+103 
-109 VYRGIRGRDMFG
+109 MFG
-121 IWYFKA
+121 IGYFKA
-127 QPTEFVMKVAGGRVK
+127 QPTEFVRKVAGGRVK
-142 KEGQVLSFY
+142 REGQALSFY
-151 YLKRRTSIVVVP
+151 YLKRRTSIVIVP

-183 TIQGQ
+183 AIQGQ

-195 PRRTIEMLNYVVDPK
+195 PRRTMDMLNYVIDPK
-210 RRAHVSQDPERL
+210 RRMHVSQDPERL

-232 ETRRQVEGKSLEE
+232 ETRRQVEDKSLEE

-259 EVTSRALLAPLGVE
+259 VVRSRALLAPLGVE